1 VVEFFNLNQPLPMLI
16 TPPICAK
23 FKVKE
28 NVFRSGFPAFRV
40 GTILL
45 SILPRVLPRRR
56 ALRLRRG
63 SFLIDTFY
71 SAVFF
76 FLKKEL
82 QIVYVPRH
90 ALQALASAPPEF
102 SRVVTI
108 IYQNSRRS
116 ILAPEYLTHKDQLE
130 LPGCRLD

>member
-1 VVEFFNLNQPLPMLI
+1 VVEFFKLSQPLPMLI
-16 TPPICAK
+16 TPPICAN

-45 SILPRVLPRRR
+45 SILPRVLPRRPR
-56 ALRLRRG
+56 AARAALRLRRG

-76 FLKKEL
+76 F
-82 QIVYVPRH
+82 
-90 ALQALASAPPEF
+90 F
-102 SRVVTI
+102 
-108 IYQNSRRS
+108 
-116 ILAPEYLTHKDQLE
+116 
-130 LPGCRLD
+130 